1 MIRLAKKGDIPA
13 ITAIYDTL
21 HDLEEQGKAT
31 IGWIRGVYPTQN
43 TASAAIERGD
53 MFVMEKSNKIVA
65 SAIINQTQV
74 PEYYDAHWHK
84 PDAPD
89 NEIMVL
95 HTLTV
100 DPSIKGHGYGSEF
113 VSFYERYALLHGC
126 KYLRMDTNAKN
137 AAARRLYSHLDYIEA
152 DIVPC
157 EFNGIP
163 GVSLVCLEKYLGDE
177 NDDNMI

>member
-1 MIRLAKKGDIPA
+1 MIRLAKKDDIPA
-13 ITAIYDTL
+13 ITAIYDAL

-31 IGWIRGVYPTQN
+31 IGWIRGVYPTKT
-43 TASAAIERGD
+43 TAAAAIERGD
-53 MFVMEKSNKIVA
+53 MFVMEKSDKIVA

-74 PEYYDAHWHK
+74 PEYYDAKWRR

-89 NEIMVL
+89 DEVMVL

-100 DPSIKGHGYGSEF
+100 DPAIKGRGYGSEF

-137 AAARRLYSHLDYIEA
+137 DAARRLYSHLGYIEA

-163 GVSLVCLEKYLGDE
+163 GVSLVCLEKYLGGE
-177 NDDNMI
+177 NEGDVI